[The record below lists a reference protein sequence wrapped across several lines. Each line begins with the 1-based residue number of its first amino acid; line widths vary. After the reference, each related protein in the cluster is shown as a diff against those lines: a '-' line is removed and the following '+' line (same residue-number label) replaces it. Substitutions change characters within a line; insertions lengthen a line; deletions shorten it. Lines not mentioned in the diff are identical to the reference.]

1 MWSVPVATEDQM
13 LTTHPATRHTN
24 ELCDVQT
31 TNNYFSRNL
40 IFLAV
45 DGGNKTRLQC
55 NVCYLMLGKGG
66 GGRRRVVGGGS
77 HPISPGRQTIR
88 NYDNK
93 TVLTQTLPSLHPQS
107 VFYILYFVLP
117 LSQTNNENCGDEL
130 RISMLFF
137 TNSNIDPTTCIEIT

>member
-1 MWSVPVATEDQM
+1 MGRWSTVRSVPVATEDQM

-66 GGRRRVVGGGS
+66 GGGGMWVVGPIPSPQADKLSVTMITRQSS
-77 HPISPGRQTIR
+77 HKHCHPC
-88 NYDNK
+88 
-93 TVLTQTLPSLHPQS
+93 TLC
-107 VFYILYFVLP
+107 LYFTSCTLYY
-117 LSQTNNENCGDEL
+117 LSARPIM
-130 RISMLFF
+130 RIAAM
-137 TNSNIDPTTCIEIT
+137 N

>member
-1 MWSVPVATEDQM
+1 M

-55 NVCYLMLGKGG
+55 NVCYVLSYAGK
-66 GGRRRVVGGGS
+66 GRRREEEGS
-77 HPISPGRQTIR
+77 GWWVPSHLPRQT
-88 NYDNK
+88 NY
-93 TVLTQTLPSLHPQS
+93 P
-107 VFYILYFVLP
+107 
-117 LSQTNNENCGDEL
+117 
-130 RISMLFF
+130 
-137 TNSNIDPTTCIEIT
+137 